1 MPIYDILCEA
11 CGHTDEELVSLDDL
25 EAYDYSLKAE
35 CPLCREPDVCRRVL
49 LRAPMTRMGGDGS
62 DRQIAAMQKASRERF
77 FKSGEADQVR
87 HKHGSELDDSI
98 RGAAVERIK
107 DAGKT

>member
-1 MPIYDILCEA
+1 MPLYDILCGA
-11 CGHTDEELVSLDDL
+11 CGHTDEEIVKLSDLD
-25 EAYDYSLKAE
+25 AYDYSLKVA
-35 CPLCREPDVCRRVL
+35 CPLCHESGVCRRVL

-62 DRQIAAMQKASRERF
+62 DRQITAMKKASRERF

-107 DAGKT
+107 DAKPT